1 MTGLS
6 LHIQQQQKKYG
17 LATVNH
23 PTIATKTAEMMLL
36 GPNTKPGRPLI
47 ALTEG
52 SSPWT
57 GVNGAFEVT
66 VDPVP

>member
-1 MTGLS
+1 
-6 LHIQQQQKKYG
+6 
-17 LATVNH
+17 
-23 PTIATKTAEMMLL
+23 MLL

-66 VDPVP
+66 VDPVPQADEAGAALKG